1 MKYLTVLLF
10 FLTATISHKAH
21 TEEKSLAEKIGNT
34 AGNIV
39 RPVTEVLF
47 TLKRLA
53 DQGIKKIEGVKYD
66 LRDSYYDFEYDFRK
80 GYQQDK

>member
-1 MKYLTVLLF
+1 MKYLIVPLF
-10 FLTATISHKAH
+10 CLFTTISYNAH
-21 TEEKSLAEKIGNT
+21 AEEKSVAEKIGNT
-34 AGNIV
+34 TGNIV
-39 RPVTEVLF
+39 RPFTEGLF
-47 TLKRLA
+47 ALKSLA